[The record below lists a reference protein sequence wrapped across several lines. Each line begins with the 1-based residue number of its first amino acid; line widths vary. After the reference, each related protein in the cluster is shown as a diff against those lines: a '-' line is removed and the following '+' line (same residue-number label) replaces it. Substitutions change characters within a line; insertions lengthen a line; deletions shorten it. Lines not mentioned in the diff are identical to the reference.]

1 MRTDRE
7 ECGFALL
14 EAIMLSL
21 VLLFPI
27 VWMLTVA
34 SEMHR
39 GALAA
44 TAAVREAGNEAAR
57 SADRTSADLAVRRAV
72 EEALTDHGLDA
83 SSARVRFSSDFRRG
97 GAVEVQVSY
106 PVTVLRAPLLGDVGG
121 PVIWIRASHAA
132 RIDPFR
138 SVP

>member
-1 MRTDRE
+1 MRLDRE
-7 ECGFALL
+7 EGGFALL
-14 EAIMLSL
+14 EVIMLGL
-21 VLLFPI
+21 VLLVPV

-39 GALAA
+39 GALAT

-57 SADRTSADLAVRRAV
+57 SADRVSAGRAVHRAV

-83 SSARVRFSSDFRRG
+83 SSARIKWSFDFTRG

-106 PVTVLRAPLLGDVGG
+106 PVTVLRAPLIGDVGG
-121 PVIWIRASHAA
+121 PSVWIRAGHTA

-138 SVP
+138 SSP